1 MPLTTTKRTSA
12 RLTAVTA
19 SLTLLAGGATVRP
32 AHADT
37 STSSSTTTVT
47 TKVVT
52 LKKKTVKVK
61 TSKLR
66 KGITKVASSG
76 RDGKATRTYRTT
88 TVNGKTHHGAGQP
101 DRDHQAGRQQ
111 GGPVGT
117 KGKYRAESGP
127 GEEVEE
133 DRQCESTNRWHIN
146 TGNGY
151 YGGLQFNLATWRSVK
166 GQNFAKYPHKA
177 TKAEQITVAN
187 RLHKKRGFQP
197 WGCRHVL

>member
-19 SLTLLAGGATVRP
+19 SLTLLAGGATVLP
-32 AHADT
+32 AHAEAVPT
-37 STSSSTTTVT
+37 SVTRTETVT
-47 TKVVT
+47 V
-52 LKKKTVKVK
+52 KKKTVKIK
-61 TSKLR
+61 AAKLR

-88 TVNGKTHHGAGQP
+88 TVNGKTTTVLVSQTVTKRA
-101 DRDHQAGRQQ
+101 ANKVVL
-111 GGPVGT
+111 VGT
-117 KGKYRAESGP
+117 KGKYRMNLAR
-127 GEEVEE
+127 VAKWKKIAK
-133 DRQCESTNRWHIN
+133 CESTNRWHIN

-166 GQNFAKYPHKA
+166 GHNFAKYPHKA
-177 TKAEQITVAN
+177 TKEEQITVAN
-187 RLHKKRGFQP
+187 RLHAQRGFQP

>member
-19 SLTLLAGGATVRP
+19 SLTLLAGGATVLP

-66 KGITKVASSG
+66 KGITKVATKGSH
-76 RDGKATRTYRTT
+76 GKATRTYRTT
-88 TVNGKTHHGAGQP
+88 TVNGKRTTVLVSQVITKP
-101 DRDHQAGRQQ
+101 VVNKVVR
-111 GGPVGT
+111 VGT
-117 KGKYRAESGP
+117 KGKYRLNLA
-127 GEEVEE
+127 
-133 DRQCESTNRWHIN
+133 RLKKWNKIAKCESTNRWHIN

-177 TKAEQITVAN
+177 TKEEQITVAN
-187 RLHKKRGFQP
+187 RLHAQRGFQP